1 KLFPP
6 RSVSHLELASQQR
19 PNVCEPI
26 ACGSALFRCL
36 ISSPCIFY
44 VGPPPKTMP
53 PPKVEPPHKLAFAT
67 TNVWNT
73 TFATE
78 GGKFYNEI
86 ATHFWQPHLTRISK
100 RDHEARVATCVAE
113 IESLPK
119 KEVKVRINTPHAEGE
134 WIRASDFIKTN

>member
-1 KLFPP
+1 
-6 RSVSHLELASQQR
+6 
-19 PNVCEPI
+19 
-26 ACGSALFRCL
+26 
-36 ISSPCIFY
+36 
-44 VGPPPKTMP
+44 MP

-119 KEVKVRINTPHAEGE
+119 KEVKVLKVDDEDRVLLAEYHPYERHLFVFRMSHHAWLEARGCVSYLIADKRRRQARI
-134 WIRASDFIKTN
+134 RIKLQHHH